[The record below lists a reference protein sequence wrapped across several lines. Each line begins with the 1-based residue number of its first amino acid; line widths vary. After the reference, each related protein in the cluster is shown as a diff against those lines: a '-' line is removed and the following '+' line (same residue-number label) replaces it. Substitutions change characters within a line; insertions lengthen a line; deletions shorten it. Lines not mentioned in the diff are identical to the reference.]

1 MLMLPNV
8 DAEQSNTTDP
18 TEPSTSIIHFGA
30 VRAGHAETEINSA
43 LFPTTISAHPRNTT
57 SASTIDSISKDP
69 TAPTS
74 SVSLPCRGSQPSPSE
89 APPPCPSGAPP
100 PSRSTSATPGSSI
113 STLSPASSTPRAS
126 ISTPS
131 PATSTPRAS
140 ISTPSPATWTPQ
152 EESEA
157 PPLSPST
164 VAVPAYSTIS
174 SAFQP

>member
-74 SVSLPCRGSQPSPSE
+74 SVSLPCRGSQPSPS
-89 APPPCPSGAPP
+89 GAPP